1 MASDVKYA
9 GIRESIHS
17 ETHTRIRDTLKG
29 KRLELGLSQRAL
41 AKKLCVAHSLISK
54 VESGDRRLDVVEL
67 KRYTHALGLD
77 FGIIV
82 ELLV

>member
-1 MASDVKYA
+1 MKYA

-17 ETHTRIRDTLKG
+17 ETHMRIRETLKD
-29 KRLELGLSQRAL
+29 KRLELGLSQRVL
-41 AKKLCVAHSLISK
+41 AQKLSVTHSLISK

-67 KRYTHALGLD
+67 KRYTAALGLD
-77 FGIIV
+77 FGVIV